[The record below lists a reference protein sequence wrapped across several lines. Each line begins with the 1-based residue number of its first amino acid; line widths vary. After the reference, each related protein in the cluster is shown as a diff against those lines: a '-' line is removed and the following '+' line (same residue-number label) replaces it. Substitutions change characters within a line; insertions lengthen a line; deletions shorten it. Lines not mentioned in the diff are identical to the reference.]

1 MMTERLM
8 QDYPQHRIAAQAI
21 VDFASDGEG
30 DMRGAIAK
38 LEEPEPRRRWRGG
51 AT

>member
-1 MMTERLM
+1 VAGYGQQR
-8 QDYPQHRIAAQAI
+8 P
-21 VDFASDGEG
+21 VDLASDDDG